1 MSTAQSPWQK
11 RENFPITTFMFL
23 DRSILILRN
32 KIMEEAAEMAEQE
45 SPPKEVV
52 YTVEEKHVKAV
63 LEKMGLAQ
71 LLS

>member
-1 MSTAQSPWQK
+1 MSTSQFSLQ
-11 RENFPITTFMFL
+11 ENFPIATLTFMEKN
-23 DRSILILRN
+23 IHILRK
-32 KIMEEAAEMAEQE
+32 KIMEESAEMAKQE
-45 SPPKEVV
+45 LPPKEVV